1 MLSALNIILFL
12 SYTLASVGSMLIIK
26 AWLPAVETQWAM
38 KATLWGAPL
47 IWAVF
52 GLLLYG
58 GSFAIWIAILAR
70 NELTVAY
77 PLAIGLTLAVST
89 LTATIVLGETI
100 SLQRAL
106 GMILIA
112 TGIIFVAR

>member
-1 MLSALNIILFL
+1 MSSQDALECLDLLGSKMRRFKLMLSALNIILFL

-77 PLAIGLTLAVST
+77 PLAIGLT
-89 LTATIVLGETI
+89 
-100 SLQRAL
+100 
-106 GMILIA
+106 
-112 TGIIFVAR
+112 